1 VQLAQINSYQPEIL
15 LRYLS
20 SRDVYIFKAIASEA
34 KLVGEVGVLFG
45 GFAIHALLNSQAS
58 RLVGIDPF
66 NWDGGS
72 EARASLEGY
81 VAGAGVSDRFELLSN
96 WQQVDTKDVFDV
108 IHIDGEHSEK
118 ATLEDFRRAS
128 EVLAGSGVIICDD
141 WSHPMFPGVQ
151 SAMHLF
157 MAESDFRLF
166 AVTDRKA
173 YLCRTAHHS
182 DIQNRLVDQLLADKD
197 VSWCWQHGRVPTGYD
212 GESTASDQSGPIGGV
227 ANYPIEGMVQGSR
240 VAMVLGPFTV
250 EMSEISKV
258 G

>member
-1 VQLAQINSYQPEIL
+1 MAEINSYQPEIL

-20 SRDVYIFKAIASEA
+20 SKDVYIFKAIASEA
-34 KLVGEVGVLFG
+34 KLIAEVGVLFG
-45 GFAIHALLNSQAS
+45 GFAIHALLNSHAS
-58 RLVGIDPF
+58 RLIGIDPF

-72 EARASLEGY
+72 EARASLESF

-96 WQQVDTKDVFDV
+96 WQQVDTTDAFDV

-128 EVLAGSGVIICDD
+128 AVLNDSGVIICDD

-182 DIQNRLVDQLLADKD
+182 EIQNRLVDKLLADKD
-197 VSWCWQHGRVPTGYD
+197 VAWCWQHGRVPTGYD
-212 GESTASDQSGPIGGV
+212 GESAAPDQSGPIGAV
-227 ANYPIEGMVQGSR
+227 ANHPIEGMVQGRR
-240 VAMVLGPFTV
+240 VAMVLGPFKV
-250 EMSEISKV
+250 EISEGTKV